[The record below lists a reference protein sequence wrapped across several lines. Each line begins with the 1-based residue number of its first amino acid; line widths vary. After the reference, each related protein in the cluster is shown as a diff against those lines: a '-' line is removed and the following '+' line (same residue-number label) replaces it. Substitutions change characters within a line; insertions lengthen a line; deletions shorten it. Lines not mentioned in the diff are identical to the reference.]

1 MSISGR
7 SLGGLF
13 ETILASQ
20 GGPRYFSQD
29 LSRREFCFS
38 LPFFSRTPYFVAI
51 TQQRCLFHARE
62 LTANTTSTHAHE
74 GTTTLRA
81 MQHPGASWQGGVKVG
96 YCYLPITQA
105 QRSSAL
111 ARGRRC
117 RRHDRLPVLHAA
129 RVRSSRVGQSA
140 CGGKDAFLGQAN
152 EKAFRQHHVPRN
164 GDSVGRGCTALQG
177 HIPRQRLGR
186 VSGGGTCTASNPVQG
201 S

>member
-1 MSISGR
+1 MGWVLIRGSTRGAGQGGGDGSRAFMSISGR

-62 LTANTTSTHAHE
+62 LTANTTSAHTHE
-74 GTTTLRA
+74 GATTLRA

-140 CGGKDAFLGQAN
+140 CGGEDAFLGQAN
-152 EKAFRQHHVPRN
+152 EKAFR
-164 GDSVGRGCTALQG
+164 
-177 HIPRQRLGR
+177 
-186 VSGGGTCTASNPVQG
+186 
-201 S
+201 

>member
-62 LTANTTSTHAHE
+62 LTANTTSAHTHE
-74 GTTTLRA
+74 GATTLRA

-117 RRHDRLPVLHAA
+117 RRHDRLPVLQSWTERMRRRRRISWA
-129 RVRSSRVGQSA
+129 GQ
-140 CGGKDAFLGQAN
+140 
-152 EKAFRQHHVPRN
+152 
-164 GDSVGRGCTALQG
+164 
-177 HIPRQRLGR
+177 
-186 VSGGGTCTASNPVQG
+186 
-201 S
+201 